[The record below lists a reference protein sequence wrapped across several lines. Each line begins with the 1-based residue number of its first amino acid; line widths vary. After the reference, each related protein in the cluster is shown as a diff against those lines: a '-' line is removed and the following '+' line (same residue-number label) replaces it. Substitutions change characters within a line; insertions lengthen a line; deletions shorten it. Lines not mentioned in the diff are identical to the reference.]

1 MRASPAPRMGQK
13 TSTMP
18 RRGSKP
24 GFKIGRNGRRYW
36 IASQVMRDPMGFP
49 DRCIPLPA
57 DADEAKLAELC
68 RENTAR
74 LKAWI
79 VEQAPPA
86 ASEARPETVTKTRYD
101 GTVRSASRIYQEHP
115 LSDFHTVKYNTRST
129 YTSSLKLIEAT
140 VGQRLLRNVT
150 IVDVKHWYAQWRK
163 PAVEGGAQRMKRAHD
178 AVSMFRTVIRF
189 LGALRI
195 PECKLLAE
203 ELKLVRFEK
212 AGAREQELNSGHVG
226 AFIRTALELGNK
238 GVIPRDRALYMA
250 IGVAAQFET
259 MLRQKDIIGEW
270 PKHAADVEKAVARGA
285 AHVSH
290 EGEVWVGWFTWENVP
305 GWLWRVRT
313 SKSKYRSAATH
324 DLSRYGL
331 LFPLLEAVPH
341 EQRTGAIV
349 KGEHG
354 LPMRQSSY
362 GKWFREIARAASIPD
377 EIWNMDARA
386 GAATEA
392 EESGVD
398 LDAIRD
404 AAGHT
409 KATTTLRYIR
419 QRSKKIATVAEARAR
434 KRARDGGGGSDASS

>member
-1 MRASPAPRMGQK
+1 
-13 TSTMP
+13 MP
-18 RRGSKP
+18 RRGTKP
-24 GFKIGRNGRRYW
+24 GFKIGRNGLRYW
-36 IASQVMRDPMGFP
+36 VASQVIRDPMGFP

-57 DADEAKLAELC
+57 DADEENLVELC

-79 VEQAPPA
+79 IGQTPQASSDA
-86 ASEARPETVTKTRYD
+86 QAVTATKTRYD
-101 GTVRSASRIYQEHP
+101 GTVRSASRIYQEHE

-129 YTSSLKLIEAT
+129 YTTSLKLIETT

-163 PAVEGGAQRMKRAHD
+163 PAVEGGKQRLKRAHE
-178 AVSMFRTVIRF
+178 AVSMFRTVVRF
-189 LGALRI
+189 LGALRV

-212 AGAREQELNSGHVG
+212 SGAREVELNSGHVC

-270 PKHAADVEKAVARGA
+270 PKDATDTEKAISRGG
-285 AHVSH
+285 AHVRH
-290 EGEVWVGWFTWENVP
+290 GGEVWIGWFTWEKVP

-313 SKSKYRSAATH
+313 SKSKYRSAMTH
-324 DLSRYGL
+324 DLSTYGL
-331 LFPLLEAVPH
+331 LFPLLEMVPH
-341 EQRTGAIV
+341 DQRVGAIV

-362 GKWFREIARAASIPD
+362 GKWFRDIARPAGIPD
-377 EIWNMDARA
+377 EVWNMDARA

-392 EESGVD
+392 EESGVE
-398 LDAIRD
+398 LAAISD

-409 KATTTLRYIR
+409 KQTTTLRYIR
-419 QRSKKIATVAEARAR
+419 QRSKKIATVTEARAPPGARRRR
-434 KRARDGGGGSDASS
+434 KS